1 MKPYVIALVGWLS
14 AIVPVVAKSLT
25 LSGTDFFK
33 GDIAAS
39 MEAAGADHGL
49 KATWS
54 GSFQALQALR
64 SGKVDM
70 AVLTS
75 PSPEELP
82 DVPGMRRLPL
92 AYRLCRVVVAKD
104 NPVNSITY
112 KQLRAIYGS
121 RVSQRLENW
130 KDVLGAG
137 NAAAASWANRA
148 IEPMI
153 PIAYTSF
160 SREIFLHNALR
171 DDRLHPSVKVY
182 ANEHALQNAFAANS
196 GAIAILSGL
205 AVEDFAKPIPVAKE
219 EGQSFTA
226 TPENLYFGDYPLY
239 MPFSLYF
246 PEIRTKELL
255 PLIEAFYSADVAK
268 VIFDNGLAPVPDAF
282 RAAEINR
289 LKQGF

>member
-1 MKPYVIALVGWLS
+1 MKPCVITIAVWFSWLLP
-14 AIVPVVAKSLT
+14 AVAQTLT

-33 GDIAAS
+33 GDIAKS
-39 MEAAGADHGL
+39 MEAAGAPHGL
-49 KATWS
+49 KSTW
-54 GSFQALQALR
+54 GGTFQALQGLR
-64 SGKVDM
+64 SGKVDL

-82 DVPGMRRLPL
+82 DVPGMRKMPI

-121 RVSQRLENW
+121 RASQRLENW
-130 KDVLGAG
+130 KDVLGTG
-137 NAAAASWANRA
+137 NTSTASWTNRA

-182 ANEHALQNAFAANS
+182 TNELALRNAFAANS

-205 AVEDFAKPIPVAKE
+205 SVEEFSKPIPVAKE
-219 EGQSFTA
+219 DGQSFTA

-255 PLIEAFYSADVAK
+255 PLIEAFYSAEVAK
-268 VIFDNGLAPVPDAF
+268 VIFENGLAPVPDAF

>member
-1 MKPYVIALVGWLS
+1 MKPYLIAIVGWLS
-14 AIVPVVAKSLT
+14 AILPAVAQTLT

-33 GDIAAS
+33 GDIAKS
-39 MEAAGADHGL
+39 MEAAGASHGL

-64 SGKVDM
+64 SGKVDL

-82 DVPGMRRLPL
+82 DVPGMRRMPI

-104 NPVNSITY
+104 NPVNSISY

-121 RVSQRLENW
+121 RASQRLENW
-130 KDVLGAG
+130 KDVLGTNTG
-137 NAAAASWANRA
+137 TSGWANRA

-171 DDRLHPSVKVY
+171 DDRLHPSVKVFS
-182 ANEHALQNAFAANS
+182 NEKALQNAFAANS

-205 AVEDFAKPIPVAKE
+205 AVEEFSKPIPVSKE
-219 EGQSFTA
+219 DGQSFTA

-255 PLIEAFYSADVAK
+255 PLIEAFYSQEVSQA
-268 VIFDNGLAPVPDAF
+268 IFQNGLAPVPDAF
-282 RAAEINR
+282 RTAEINR